1 MIKFITFLILLNFI
15 NTPSNAS
22 WTPLDEG
29 TESVQSYIDFENVW
43 RSDNYIYYWSLFDYL
58 EPEYGTGM
66 RSMRTYSR
74 GDCLSFKYE
83 ILIALSY
90 QKPMA
95 KGKSRKLPVPEEW
108 TYPKTSS
115 LLGKNLNSLCFMT
128 NIINLN

>member
-22 WTPLDEG
+22 WTALDEG

-43 RSDNYIYYWSLFDYL
+43 RSDNYIYYWSLFNYL

-74 GDCLSFKYE
+74 GDCLYFKYE

-95 KGKSRKLPVPEEW
+95 KGKSRRLPVPEEW

-115 LLGKNLNSLCFMT
+115 LLGRNLNSLCIIT
-128 NIINLN
+128 NIIK

>member
-1 MIKFITFLILLNFI
+1 MKNLIAFLFLVTFI
-15 NTPSNAS
+15 NTNLNAS
-22 WTPLDEG
+22 WTALDEG

-66 RSMRTYSR
+66 RSMRTYNR

-83 ILIALSY
+83 ILVALSY

-95 KGKSRKLPVPEEW
+95 KGKSRRLPVPEEW
-108 TYPKTSS
+108 IYPKKST
-115 LLGKNLNSLCFMT
+115 LLGRNLNSLCIIT
-128 NIINLN
+128 NIIR